1 MVINDLLPTHEDQG
15 VLPTHEYRRVLR
27 WGGLAGIL
35 GGVLLIV
42 VFAIVGAFVGTFAGP
57 EAEVA
62 AYPAVRVARTFE
74 NSLYLLV
81 LVLWAVHLIALYR
94 ALRATSPAPA
104 LYGSVLGIM
113 SMVVL
118 AAGALPHVVTA
129 PISDLYHAPGA
140 TPEERATLVLAWQS
154 SQSIIDSLLIVGL
167 VIAPIGLL
175 LLGVAMVQ
183 TPAFGRGVGRVTFGL
198 GAAGAAAVVVL
209 LAIPESPI
217 AAVGIFAL
225 IAFHLVLGWRT
236 FRLPANGL
244 VG

>member
-1 MVINDLLPTHEDQG
+1 VAINDLLPKHED
-15 VLPTHEYRRVLR
+15 RRVLR

-35 GGVLLIV
+35 GGVLLVV

-62 AYPAVRVARTFE
+62 AYPDVRVARTFE
-74 NSLYLLV
+74 NGLYLLV
-81 LVLWAVHLIALYR
+81 LILWAVHLIALYR
-94 ALRATSPAPA
+94 ALRKTSPAPA
-104 LYGSVLGIM
+104 LFGSGLGIM

-140 TPEERATLVLAWQS
+140 TPEERATLVLAWQA

-183 TPAFGRGVGRVTFGL
+183 TPAFGKGIGRVTIGL
-198 GAAGAAAVVVL
+198 GAAGAAVAVVVL
-209 LAIPESPI
+209 AMPESPI

-225 IAFHLVLGWRT
+225 IAFHLVLGLRT
-236 FRLPANGL
+236 FRLSTRAS

>member
-1 MVINDLLPTHEDQG
+1 MINDLLPTHEDQ
-15 VLPTHEYRRVLR
+15 RVLR
-27 WGGLAGIL
+27 WGGLAGVL

-42 VFAIVGAFVGTFAGP
+42 VFAIVGTFAGP

-62 AYPAVRVARTFE
+62 AYPGVRVARTVE

-104 LYGSVLGIM
+104 LYGSVLGFM

-140 TPEERATLVLAWQS
+140 TPEERATLVLAWQA

-198 GAAGAAAVVVL
+198 GAAGAAAAVVL
-209 LAIPESPI
+209 LAMPESPI

>member
-1 MVINDLLPTHEDQG
+1 VAINDLLPTHED
-15 VLPTHEYRRVLR
+15 RRMLR
-27 WGGLAGIL
+27 SGGLAGIL

-42 VFAIVGAFVGTFAGP
+42 TFVIVGALVGIFAGP

-62 AYPAVRVARTFE
+62 AYPDVQVARTFE
-74 NSLYLLV
+74 NGLYLLA
-81 LVLWAVHLIALYR
+81 LVLWAVHFIALYR

-104 LYGSVLGIM
+104 LYGSVLGLM
-113 SMVVL
+113 STVVL

-129 PISDLYHAPGA
+129 PISDLYHAPGV
-140 TPEERATLVLAWQS
+140 TPEERATLVLAWQA

-183 TPAFGRGVGRVTFGL
+183 TPAFGKGIGRVTIGL
-198 GAAGAAAVVVL
+198 GAAGAAAAVVVL
-209 LAIPESPI
+209 AMPESPI

-225 IAFHLVLGWRT
+225 IAFHLVLGLRT

>member
-1 MVINDLLPTHEDQG
+1 MMINDLLPKHED
-15 VLPTHEYRRVLR
+15 RKVLR

-42 VFAIVGAFVGTFAGP
+42 TFVIVGAFVGTFAGP

-74 NSLYLLV
+74 NGLYLLA
-81 LVLWAVHLIALYR
+81 LVLWTVHLLALYR
-94 ALRATSPAPA
+94 ALRVTSPAPA

-113 SMVVL
+113 STVML

-129 PISDLYHAPGA
+129 PISDLYHAPGVTA
-140 TPEERATLVLAWQS
+140 DERATLVLAWQA
-154 SQSIIDSLLIVGL
+154 SQSVILSLLVVGL

-175 LLGVAMVQ
+175 LLGAAMVQ
-183 TPAFGRGVGRVTFGL
+183 TPAFGRGVGRVTIGL
-198 GAAGAAAVVVL
+198 GAVGAAAAVVLV
-209 LAIPESPI
+209 AMPESPI
-217 AAVGIFAL
+217 AAVGMFAL

-236 FRLPANGL
+236 FRLPADAL

>member
-1 MVINDLLPTHEDQG
+1 MEITDLLPTHED
-15 VLPTHEYRRVLR
+15 RRVLR

-35 GGVLLIV
+35 GGVLFIV

-62 AYPAVRVARTFE
+62 AYPDVRVARTFE

-113 SMVVL
+113 STVVL

-140 TPEERATLVLAWQS
+140 TPEERATLVLAWQA
-154 SQSIIDSLLIVGL
+154 SQGVIDSLLIVGL

-183 TPAFGRGVGRVTFGL
+183 TPAFGRGVGRVTIGL
-198 GAAGAAAVVVL
+198 GAAGAAAAVVVL
-209 LAIPESPI
+209 AMPTSPI
-217 AAVGIFAL
+217 GAVGIFAL

-236 FRLPANGL
+236 FRLPTNGP
-244 VG
+244 GM

>member
-1 MVINDLLPTHEDQG
+1 VAINDLLPKHED
-15 VLPTHEYRRVLR
+15 RRVLR

-42 VFAIVGAFVGTFAGP
+42 TFVIVGALVGIFAGP

-62 AYPAVRVARTFE
+62 AYPDVQVARTFE
-74 NSLYLLV
+74 NGLYLLA
-81 LVLWAVHLIALYR
+81 LVLWAVHFIALYR

-104 LYGSVLGIM
+104 LYGSVLGLM
-113 SMVVL
+113 STVVL

-129 PISDLYHAPGA
+129 PISDLYHAPGV
-140 TPEERATLVLAWQS
+140 TPEERATLVLAWQA

-183 TPAFGRGVGRVTFGL
+183 TPAFGKGIGRVTIGL
-198 GAAGAAAVVVL
+198 GAAGAAAAVVVL
-209 LAIPESPI
+209 AMPESPI
-217 AAVGIFAL
+217 AAVGMFAL
-225 IAFHLVLGWRT
+225 IVFHLVLGLRT
-236 FRLPANGL
+236 FRLSTRAS